1 MVSRCSRRMMESK
14 TVTIPNNDIKGNKM
28 DTHNVNT
35 NDPEEPT
42 PKSIAIK
49 YVSSNM
55 VREWLKKLKT
65 KKKATKKDKRPKK
78 TKKDKMHKKNKR

>member
-1 MVSRCSRRMMESK
+1 MALRCNRRMMESK
-14 TVTIPNNDIKGNKM
+14 TVTIPTNDIKGNKM
-28 DTHNVNT
+28 DTHNVHT

-42 PKSIAIK
+42 PKTIAIK

-65 KKKATKKDKRPKK
+65 KKKLQKKIKDQKK
-78 TKKDKMHKKNKR
+78 TKKDKMYKKNKR